1 MLVHVNKTM
10 HKVTDD
16 VASDNINSST
26 SSRAGITAQFAE
38 IIIKDASVQHG
49 GQPESAV
56 VAFPSREDI
65 FMCVFARTGADRR
78 YKVTLTR
85 RESRRRNPIDQSMLF
100 PGMIL
105 LVGHRVLREE
115 RDADARRCRLGKDD
129 ARFFQS
135 VLMIYTWKS
144 CITLIHVL
152 VSIKRCEEAPRH
164 FTTIMFDLI
173 PLIEKIAVRSDE
185 AMIITEA

>member
-1 MLVHVNKTM
+1 MHVNKTM

-16 VASDNINSST
+16 VASDNINLST
-26 SSRAGITAQFAE
+26 SSRAGIIQWADIT
-38 IIIKDASVQHG
+38 IKDASVPHG
-49 GQPESAV
+49 RQPESAV

-65 FMCVFARTGADRR
+65 FMCVLAQTGADRR
-78 YKVTLTR
+78 WQQRDFDKKSVKTENSSDL
-85 RESRRRNPIDQSMLF
+85 SMLF

-105 LVGHRVLREE
+105 LVGHKVLREE
-115 RDADARRCRLGKDD
+115 RDADARRCKLGKDD

-152 VSIKRCEEAPRH
+152 VLIKNMCGSTQTLH
-164 FTTIMFDLI
+164 HHH
-173 PLIEKIAVRSDE
+173 V
-185 AMIITEA
+185 